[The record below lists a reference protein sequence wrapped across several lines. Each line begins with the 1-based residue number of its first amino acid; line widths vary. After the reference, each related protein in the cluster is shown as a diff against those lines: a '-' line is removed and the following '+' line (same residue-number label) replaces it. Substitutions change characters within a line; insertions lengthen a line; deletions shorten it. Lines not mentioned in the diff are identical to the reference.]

1 MEALKEDAG
10 IAGTRTLRQQ
20 MEHHRSN
27 PACASCHRRMDP
39 LGFALENFDALG
51 AWRAQ
56 ESGQRIEA
64 DGRLP
69 GGRAFRGPDGLRSA
83 LLSRQSAFARCLT
96 EKMLTYAIGRGVN
109 QADKVAVEEIVR
121 RLARNKYRFS
131 ELVLGIVESEP
142 FQKRASGPEGS

>member
-1 MEALKEDAG
+1 
-10 IAGTRTLRQQ
+10 
-20 MEHHRSN
+20 
-27 PACASCHRRMDP
+27 MDP

-56 ESGQRIEA
+56 ESGHRIDA

-69 GGRAFRGPDGLRSA
+69 GGRDFRGPGGLRSA
-83 LLSRQSAFARCLT
+83 LLSRRTAFARCLA
-96 EKMLTYAIGRGVN
+96 EKMLTYAIGRGLV
-109 QADKVAVEEIVR
+109 QADKVALEEILG

-142 FQKRASGPEGS
+142 FLKRESQPAGS